1 MRTNRRQF
9 LKSFAQATGIAAAT
23 PIMAVG
29 SSAFAAGPHTDPSLT
44 FDLADMRGTV
54 NTSSTGL
61 LPGAISDQG
70 ILLQEI
76 LEKAAI
82 DNKPVFLP
90 PGDYFVSN
98 ITLPKN
104 TRLMG
109 VPGASRL
116 IYTGSGHFI
125 IGENGEHIELTGLVF
140 DGANR
145 GLSSYAEAAVR
156 LTSIEHAVIENCK
169 VIGSLESGI
178 QVARSKGRIN
188 NTHVSGAAGEC
199 GIYAFENKGLSIT
212 NNEVINCVNGGIL
225 VHRWKLGSDG
235 TIVTGNRIKN
245 IGAGNG
251 GTGQWGNG
259 INVFR
264 AGDVIVSNNHI
275 SDCAFSAIRGNAAN
289 NVQMTGN
296 TCLRSGETAIYSEFE
311 FNGAM
316 INSNIIDGASR
327 GISVANFLQGGH
339 LAIVGNN
346 LIRNIVATGP
356 YVENDQPFGE
366 GISVEADTTVTGNV
380 IEHAASYGI
389 MLGWGPYLRDVIV
402 SNNVIR
408 QVNRG
413 IYVSVV
419 KGSGSAHISNNVIS
433 AAKNGGIFG
442 YEWKSLMTKDLLGT
456 NDNSYSHLA
465 IGNNT
470 LS

>member
-9 LKSFAQATGIAAAT
+9 LKNITKASGIVATAPIAVMGANANAASRQLDLTGSFN
-23 PIMAVG
+23 
-29 SSAFAAGPHTDPSLT
+29 
-44 FDLADMRGTV
+44 LADLRGSV
-54 NTSSTGL
+54 NANSTGL
-61 LPGAISDQG
+61 LPNAISDQG
-70 ILLQEI
+70 VLLQNI
-76 LEKAAI
+76 LEKAAAN
-82 DNKPVFLP
+82 NKPVFLP

-125 IGENGEHIELTGLVF
+125 IGENGQHIELTGLVF

-145 GLSSYAEAAVR
+145 GLSSYAEAAIR
-156 LTSIEHAVIENCK
+156 LTNVEHAVIDNCK
-169 VIGSLESGI
+169 VIGSLEIGI
-178 QVARSKGRIN
+178 QLARSKGRIS
-188 NTHVSGAAGEC
+188 NTHVSGAAGAC
-199 GIYAFENKGLSIT
+199 GIYAIENKGLSII
-212 NNEVINCVNGGIL
+212 NNEITNCVNGGIL
-225 VHRWKLGSDG
+225 VHRWEIGTDG
-235 TIVTGNRIKN
+235 TIVSGNRISH
-245 IGAGNG
+245 IGAGNA

-259 INVFR
+259 INIYR
-264 AGDVIVSNNHI
+264 AGEVIVTNNHI

-311 FNGAM
+311 FNGSV
-316 INSNIIDGASR
+316 INSNIIDGAAR
-327 GISVANFLQGGH
+327 GISIANFLQGGH
-339 LAIVGNN
+339 LAVVGNN
-346 LIRNIVATGP
+346 LIRNIVGHGP

-380 IEHAASYGI
+380 IEQAASYGI

-408 QVNRG
+408 RVNRG

-419 KGSGSAHISNNVIS
+419 KGSGTAHISNNVIS
-433 AAKNGGIFG
+433 AAKKGGIFG
-442 YEWKSLMTKDLLGT
+442 YEWKNRKT
-456 NDNSYSHLA
+456 NDLTNKYDNNYSHLS
-465 IGNNT
+465 IQNNRV
-470 LS
+470 S